1 MLHNIGALKSTQAL
15 ENFVLACEADARGRT
30 GFEDRAYPQA
40 NYLRAA
46 CQAVLQ
52 IDTSAILNSSLQGQA
67 IGTAIRELR
76 IQTLKQF
83 KQNYLAAQS

>member
-1 MLHNIGALKSTQAL
+1 MGGFKSNQAL

-30 GFEDRAYPQA
+30 GFENRDYPQA
-40 NYLRAA
+40 DYLRAA
-46 CQAVLQ
+46 CQTALA
-52 IDTSAILNSSLQGQA
+52 IDTSSILNSPLQGQA

-83 KQNYLAAQS
+83 KQDYQATQS